1 MCELWS
7 AHALLLLVCDRCV
20 KVDNKSSMRVLGGM
34 GNMDRL
40 IIWDCWYMCG
50 VMNHRF
56 NDDKDGWLML
66 CEKELDRWSTC
77 Q

>member
-1 MCELWS
+1 
-7 AHALLLLVCDRCV
+7 
-20 KVDNKSSMRVLGGM
+20 
-34 GNMDRL
+34 MDRL
-40 IIWDCWYMCG
+40 IIWDCWYMCS
-50 VMNHRF
+50 VMNRGF